1 MTELEGIHKF
11 FSQKI
16 QTIELDYDGVILD
29 SNNQLFKLTK
39 KKNIKE
45 FHPFF
50 EIVSQIF
57 NQPDQEIFFNTI
69 QLEIQK
75 KSIITDIII
84 SSGKDNK
91 NPTILIFDQSD
102 HYKDV
107 QEITQQRNE
116 VFIKNFFENQQLQ
129 KNEEEKYLK
138 NKFLASIT
146 KDLRTPISSV
156 AGLLGLFQKGSL
168 TFEQNELIQTIR
180 ASMNHLNRLVNDVLD
195 LSKSEIGE
203 LSIDLRPFSFDD
215 LIKNVEN
222 LYSNKFL
229 LKGVSFEVIKPS
241 KIPDNLIGDK
251 QRVLQII
258 INLLENAYK
267 FTQTGEVTF
276 EIKIDHITPQKLGLN
291 FIVNDSGIGIEEAK
305 FESIKKHFHKNN
317 DNPFEGSGLG
327 LPLIKNIVKLLNGT
341 VKIES
346 KLNQGSAFSVFIPF
360 DLDVKKKGKNK
371 INLEYKK
378 IEITQKFNVLIV
390 DDNEIN
396 QLVLMKLLVNHGGFY
411 MDVANNGLVATDMV
425 QKENYDLIF
434 MDMHMPILDGMG
446 AITFIR
452 KNENKTI
459 KKTPI
464 IVLTAIESEE
474 ERKKCK
480 SLKVNDYILKPYTH
494 QELFTSVYNV
504 LKMV

>member
-11 FSQKI
+11 FSHKI
-16 QTIELDYDGVILD
+16 QTIALDHNGIVLD
-29 SNNQLFKLTK
+29 SNNKLFKLSK
-39 KKNIKE
+39 NKNIRE

-50 EIVSQIF
+50 EIVTDVLSQE
-57 NQPDQEIFFNTI
+57 NQEIFFNTV
-69 QLEIQK
+69 QLDIDK
-75 KSIITDIII
+75 KSIIADIII
-84 SSGKDNK
+84 SSGNK
-91 NPTILIFDQSD
+91 TTNPSILILDQSE

-129 KNEEEKYLK
+129 KNEEEKFLK

-195 LSKSEIGE
+195 LSKAEIGE
-203 LSIDLRPFSFDD
+203 LSIDLRPFSFED
-215 LIKNVEN
+215 LIKNVET
-222 LYSNKFL
+222 LYNNKFL
-229 LKGVSFEVIKPS
+229 LKGISFEVIKPS
-241 KIPDNLIGDK
+241 KIPDNLVGDK

-267 FTQTGEVTF
+267 FTEKGEVIF

-291 FIVNDSGIGIEEAK
+291 FIVNDTGIGIEDSKIEG
-305 FESIKKHFHKNN
+305 IKKRFNKNN
-317 DNPFEGSGLG
+317 DETFEGSGLG

-341 VKIES
+341 IKLES
-346 KLNQGSAFSVFIPF
+346 KINQGSTFSVFLPF
-360 DLDVKKKGKNK
+360 DLDVKKAGKHKN
-371 INLEYKK
+371 NVEYRK

-411 MDVANNGLVATDMV
+411 MDVANNGLVATDMI
-425 QKENYDLIF
+425 QKENYDLVF
-434 MDMHMPILDGMG
+434 MDMHMPVLDGIG

-452 KNENKTI
+452 NNENRTI

-474 ERKKCK
+474 EKKKCK
-480 SLKVNDYILKPYTH
+480 KLKVNDYILKPYSNN
-494 QELFTSVYNV
+494 ELFTAVYSV